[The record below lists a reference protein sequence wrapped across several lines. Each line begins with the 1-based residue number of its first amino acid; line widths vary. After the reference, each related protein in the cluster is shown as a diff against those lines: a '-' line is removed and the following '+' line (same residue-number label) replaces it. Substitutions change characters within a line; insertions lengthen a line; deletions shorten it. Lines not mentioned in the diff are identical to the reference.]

1 MRKQADVLK
10 LKDGEYG
17 FGDSLYLLVRLDGR
31 SRTWILQTKVGGKR
45 FRRSLGDATMMSL
58 TQAKIEAVK
67 TKARLLEGD
76 TQTKSEAKAALTAP
90 TIRTFSSIYV
100 EAIKAK
106 RDVAR
111 WKNEKHAAQWVSTI
125 ETYVLPVLGR
135 LDVAEIGRDDVL
147 AVLRPIWQ
155 TKTETA
161 SRLRSRIE
169 CILDYCIRRGY
180 RTKENPARWRGGLE
194 FDLPSQGKIQTVKH
208 HEAVTVAEI
217 KALIPRLFTSKSGKA
232 ILFGILT
239 ASRVQE
245 FAAAEWAEIDFKK
258 KVWSVPPERRKDGKP
273 YPHRVPL
280 SSKALEILSSLP
292 KTEDGCIFE
301 GARSK
306 HINLETPRLM
316 LRKMLGRPVT
326 MHGCRSTFRDWCAET
341 LQNPILAEKA
351 LMHATG
357 NEVSQAYQRSDL
369 LEQRRPL
376 MQAWADALFEK

>member
-1 MRKQADVLK
+1 MRKQSDVLK
-10 LKDGEYG
+10 LKDGEYSFSDG
-17 FGDSLYLLVRLDGR
+17 VYLIVRYEGR
-31 SRTWILQTKVGGKR
+31 SRVWIIQTKVNGKR
-45 FRRSLGDATMMSL
+45 FRRSLGDATLMTL
-58 TQAKIEAVK
+58 AQAKIEALK
-67 TKARLLEGD
+67 LKARLLEGD
-76 TQTKSEAKAALTAP
+76 TQTQNEAKAAQTAP
-90 TIRTFSSIYV
+90 KVRTFSSIYI

-125 ETYVLPVLGR
+125 ETYALPVLGR
-135 LDVAEIGRDDVL
+135 LDVAEINREDVL
-147 AVLRPIWQ
+147 TVLRPIWQ

-169 CILDYCIRRGY
+169 IILDWCIRRGY

-208 HEAVTVAEI
+208 HEAITVAEI
-217 KALIPRLFTSKSGKA
+217 RALIPRLLKSKSGKA

-245 FAAAEWAEIDFKK
+245 FAAAEWSEVDFKK

-280 SSKALEILSSLP
+280 SSQTLEILRSLP
-292 KTEDGCIFE
+292 TGDGCIFE
-301 GARSK
+301 GLHSK

-316 LRKMLGRPVT
+316 LKKMTGRAVT

-341 LQNPILAEKA
+341 MQNPTLAEKA

-357 NEVSQAYQRSDL
+357 NEVAQAYQRSDL

-376 MQAWADALFEK
+376 MQAWADALFGK

>member
-1 MRKQADVLK
+1 MRKQSDVLK
-10 LKDGEYG
+10 LKDGEYSFSDG
-17 FGDSLYLLVRLDGR
+17 VYLIVRYEGR
-31 SRTWILQTKVGGKR
+31 SRVWIIQTKVNGKR
-45 FRRSLGDATMMSL
+45 FRRSLGDATLMTL
-58 TQAKIEAVK
+58 AQAKIEALK
-67 TKARLLEGD
+67 LKARLLEGD
-76 TQTKSEAKAALTAP
+76 TQTQNEAKAAQTAP
-90 TIRTFSSIYV
+90 KVRTFSSIYI

-125 ETYVLPVLGR
+125 ETYALPVLGR
-135 LDVAEIGRDDVL
+135 LDVAEINREDVL
-147 AVLRPIWQ
+147 TVLRPIWQ

-169 CILDYCIRRGY
+169 IILDWCIRRGY

-208 HEAVTVAEI
+208 HEAITVTEI
-217 KALIPRLFTSKSGKA
+217 RALIPRLLKSKSGKA

-245 FAAAEWAEIDFKK
+245 FAAAEWSEVDFKK

-280 SSKALEILSSLP
+280 SSQTLEILRSLP
-292 KTEDGCIFE
+292 TGDGCIFE
-301 GARSK
+301 GLHSK

-316 LRKMLGRPVT
+316 LKKMTGRAVT

-341 LQNPILAEKA
+341 MQNPTLAEKA

-357 NEVSQAYQRSDL
+357 NEVAQAYQRSDL

-376 MQAWADALFEK
+376 MQAWADALFGK

>member
-1 MRKQADVLK
+1 M
-10 LKDGEYG
+10 GEH
-17 FGDSLYLLVRLDGR
+17 
-31 SRTWILQTKVGGKR
+31 
-45 FRRSLGDATMMSL
+45 
-58 TQAKIEAVK
+58 
-67 TKARLLEGD
+67 
-76 TQTKSEAKAALTAP
+76 
-90 TIRTFSSIYV
+90 
-100 EAIKAK
+100 
-106 RDVAR
+106 
-111 WKNEKHAAQWVSTI
+111 N
-125 ETYVLPVLGR
+125 ETYALPVLGR
-135 LDVAEIGRDDVL
+135 LDVAEIGRDAVL

-208 HEAVTVAEI
+208 HEAVTVTEV
-217 KALIPRLFTSKSGKA
+217 KALIPRLMTSKSGKA

-245 FAAAEWAEIDFKK
+245 FTAAEWSEIDFKK

-280 SSKALEILSSLP
+280 ASQTLELLKSIP
-292 KTEDGCIFE
+292 KNEDGCLFE
-301 GARSK
+301 GMHSK
-306 HINLETPRLM
+306 HISFETPRIM

-326 MHGCRSTFRDWCAET
+326 MHGCHSTFRDWCAET
-341 LQNPILAEKA
+341 LQNPILAEKS

-357 NEVSQAYQRSDL
+357 NKVSQTYQRSDL

-376 MQAWADALFEK
+376 MQAWADALFFDKTISTTTLKWSCHRPAGLAFRYLFA

>member
-1 MRKQADVLK
+1 MRKQSDVLK
-10 LKDGEYG
+10 LKDGEYSFSDG
-17 FGDSLYLLVRLDGR
+17 VYLIVRYDGR
-31 SRTWILQTKVGGKR
+31 SRVWIIQTKVNGKR
-45 FRRSLGDATMMSL
+45 FRRSLGDATLMTL
-58 TQAKIEAVK
+58 AQAKIEALK
-67 TKARLLEGD
+67 MKARLLEGD
-76 TQTKSEAKAALTAP
+76 TQTQNEAKAAQTVP
-90 TIRTFSSIYV
+90 DVRTFSSIYI

-111 WKNEKHAAQWVSTI
+111 WKNEKHAVQWVSTI
-125 ETYVLPVLGR
+125 ETYALPVLGR
-135 LDVAEIGRDDVL
+135 LDVAEINREDVL
-147 AVLRPIWQ
+147 TVLRPIWQ

-169 CILDYCIRRGY
+169 IILDWCIRRGY

-208 HEAVTVAEI
+208 HEAITVAEI
-217 KALIPRLFTSKSGKA
+217 RALIPRLLKSKSGKA

-245 FAAAEWAEIDFKK
+245 FAAAEWSEVDFKK
-258 KVWSVPPERRKDGKP
+258 KVWSVPPERRKDGKT

-280 SSKALEILSSLP
+280 SSQTLEILRSFQAG
-292 KTEDGCIFE
+292 DGCIFE
-301 GARSK
+301 GLHSK

-316 LRKMLGRPVT
+316 LKKMTGRAVT

-341 LQNPILAEKA
+341 MQNPTLAEKA

-357 NEVSQAYQRSDL
+357 NEVAQAYQRSDL

-376 MQAWADALFEK
+376 MQAWADALFGK

>member
-1 MRKQADVLK
+1 MRKQSDVLK
-10 LKDGEYG
+10 LKDGEYSFSDG
-17 FGDSLYLLVRLDGR
+17 VYLIVRYDGR
-31 SRTWILQTKVGGKR
+31 SRVWIIQTKVNGKR
-45 FRRSLGDATMMSL
+45 FRRSLGDATLMTL
-58 TQAKIEAVK
+58 AQAKIEALK
-67 TKARLLEGD
+67 MKARLLEGD
-76 TQTKSEAKAALTAP
+76 TQTQNEAKAAQAEP
-90 TIRTFSSIYV
+90 DVRTFSSIYI

-125 ETYVLPVLGR
+125 ETYALPILGR
-135 LDVAEIGRDDVL
+135 LNVAEINREDVL
-147 AVLRPIWQ
+147 TVLRPIWQ

-169 CILDYCIRRGY
+169 IILDWCIRRGY

-208 HEAVTVAEI
+208 HEAITVAEI
-217 KALIPRLFTSKSGKA
+217 RALIPRLLKSKSGKA

-245 FAAAEWAEIDFKK
+245 FAAAEWPEVDFKK
-258 KVWSVPPERRKDGKP
+258 KVWSVPPERRKDGKS

-280 SSKALEILSSLP
+280 SSQTLEILRSLP
-292 KTEDGCIFE
+292 AGDGCIFE
-301 GARSK
+301 GLHSK

-316 LRKMLGRPVT
+316 LKKMTGRAVT

-341 LQNPILAEKA
+341 MQNPTLAEKA

-357 NEVSQAYQRSDL
+357 NEVAQAYQRSDL

-376 MQAWADALFEK
+376 MQAWADALFGK